1 MWIEQVRADIALVSG
16 LLGPD
21 KSLHPWCSTLAWI
34 RYGILH
40 DYKLSIKKVK
50 NDVSAF
56 ILAWLTLLQD
66 NHKKSIFYSP
76 LLAPRMSS
84 RMATVPKQLL
94 NDVIAA
100 LETCRKSFSVVLC
113 SGNPAVPPRF
123 LWQHGLHWVAFG
135 RDRTKEQFTPFF
147 KIIWGDSAKRFYT
160 VARLTSEAA
169 VLQ

>member
-40 DYKLSIKKVK
+40 DHKLSIKKVK

-66 NHKKSIFYSP
+66 NHKKFIFTHLCWLPGWVVEWQLFRSSCSMTS
-76 LLAPRMSS
+76 LLLWKH
-84 RMATVPKQLL
+84 VEKG
-94 NDVIAA
+94 
-100 LETCRKSFSVVLC
+100 FSVVLC

-135 RDRTKEQFTPFF
+135 RDRTKEQFTPFL

>member
-66 NHKKSIFYSP
+66 NHKKFI
-76 LLAPRMSS
+76 
-84 RMATVPKQLL
+84 
-94 NDVIAA
+94 
-100 LETCRKSFSVVLC
+100 
-113 SGNPAVPPRF
+113 F
-123 LWQHGLHWVAFG
+123 LWHNISSIILAENVSRIKHKFEWQNHGAQI
-135 RDRTKEQFTPFF
+135 EQPKTL
-147 KIIWGDSAKRFYT
+147 KVRWGGLLEWSFY
-160 VARLTSEAA
+160 VRLLLRYS
-169 VLQ
+169 L

>member
-56 ILAWLTLLQD
+56 ILAWTNRIIIRNLFFTYLCWLPGWVVEWQLFRSSCSMTSLLLWKHVEKVFLLFCAQEILLFLLDFCD
-66 NHKKSIFYSP
+66 NTVCIELHSVGIE
-76 LLAPRMSS
+76 PRNNS
-84 RMATVPKQLL
+84 RLFWK
-94 NDVIAA
+94 
-100 LETCRKSFSVVLC
+100 
-113 SGNPAVPPRF
+113 
-123 LWQHGLHWVAFG
+123 
-135 RDRTKEQFTPFF
+135 
-147 KIIWGDSAKRFYT
+147 
-160 VARLTSEAA
+160 
-169 VLQ
+169 